1 MVEKQLEISFRKYLL
16 TKGYPQGSLLSQ
28 VALRTTGEGTFR
40 LDLVILDIVD
50 KEYIGIVEFKNK
62 VVRTCSKNYRNP
74 SFVRMTSL

>member
-1 MVEKQLEISFRKYLL
+1 MEERQLEILFRQYLL

-40 LDLVILDIVD
+40 PDLVILDIEN

-62 VVRTCSKNYRNP
+62 VDERIKLNT
-74 SFVRMTSL
+74 L